1 MTRGRHLLI
10 FKVRGQRSRSH
21 ATHWV
26 TGQGHKL
33 HIVVKPCK
41 HDTDWTISAMT
52 IKFGTHT
59 SYDKRTTLINF
70 QGQGSKVE
78 VTRYTL
84 LLNLVNMIQTEPF
97 QLWPSNLV
105 RTLLM
110 TRRWHLYIFKV
121 MGQRSKINPFYIA
134 NYKVIFLFKSP
145 VGRILQRWRCFG
157 IFKIQKYLFI
167 QKFKIEISLN
177 ISILYIEISNIWNWQ

>member
-1 MTRGRHLLI
+1 
-10 FKVRGQRSRSH
+10 
-21 ATHWV
+21 
-26 TGQGHKL
+26 
-33 HIVVKPCK
+33 
-41 HDTDWTISAMT
+41 MT
-52 IKFGTHT
+52 IKLGTHT
-59 SYDKRTTLINF
+59 SYDKRTTPIDF

-110 TRRWHLYIFKV
+110 TRGWHLYIFKV

-134 NYKVIFLFKSP
+134 NYKVISLFKSP

-157 IFKIQKYLFI
+157 ILPSFNMTVIWWRQFYRPPHWKDASSKVSHSCSWLNY
-167 QKFKIEISLN
+167 KAISLWRLIPPPSPSSPSSCPLPLTLSALSLPGN
-177 ISILYIEISNIWNWQ
+177 IVILPWFS

>member
-1 MTRGRHLLI
+1 
-10 FKVRGQRSRSH
+10 
-21 ATHWV
+21 
-26 TGQGHKL
+26 
-33 HIVVKPCK
+33 
-41 HDTDWTISAMT
+41 MT
-52 IKFGTHT
+52 IKLGTHT
-59 SYDKRTTLINF
+59 SYDKRTTPIDF

-84 LLNLVNMIQTEPF
+84 LLNLVNMIHTEPF

-110 TRRWHLYIFKV
+110 TRGWHLYIFKV

-134 NYKVIFLFKSP
+134 NYKVISLFKSP

-157 IFKIQKYLFI
+157 IFAIIWLCCRRGHPCFTNTCLV
-167 QKFKIEISLN
+167 FNCTTVVVVERSGSLN
-177 ISILYIEISNIWNWQ
+177 

>member
-1 MTRGRHLLI
+1 
-10 FKVRGQRSRSH
+10 
-21 ATHWV
+21 
-26 TGQGHKL
+26 
-33 HIVVKPCK
+33 
-41 HDTDWTISAMT
+41 MT

-59 SYDKRTTLINF
+59 SYDKRTTPIDF

-157 IFKIQKYLFI
+157 IFDKYWHIDNQLKTQYSSPLDHFLVALDEKIVHVNKINILKNI
-167 QKFKIEISLN
+167 LSFKNL
-177 ISILYIEISNIWNWQ
+177 LY

>member
-1 MTRGRHLLI
+1 
-10 FKVRGQRSRSH
+10 
-21 ATHWV
+21 
-26 TGQGHKL
+26 
-33 HIVVKPCK
+33 
-41 HDTDWTISAMT
+41 MT
-52 IKFGTHT
+52 IKLGTHT
-59 SYDKRTTLINF
+59 SYDKRTTPIDF
-70 QGQGSKVE
+70 HVQGSKVE

-110 TRRWHLYIFKV
+110 TRGWRLYIFKV

-134 NYKVIFLFKSP
+134 NYKVISLFKSP

-157 IFKIQKYLFI
+157 IFTVFI
-167 QKFKIEISLN
+167 ILICMWHLRFYSAFVRGHISLC
-177 ISILYIEISNIWNWQ
+177 IFLQIQYLP

>member
-1 MTRGRHLLI
+1 MTIKLG
-10 FKVRGQRSRSH
+10 
-21 ATHWV
+21 TH
-26 TGQGHKL
+26 TSYDMRTTPIDFQGQGSQ
-33 HIVVKPCK
+33 VEV
-41 HDTDWTISAMT
+41 TDWTISAMT
-52 IKFGTHT
+52 IKLDTHT
-59 SYDKRTTLINF
+59 SYDKRTTPIDF
-70 QGQGSKVE
+70 QGQGSQVE

-134 NYKVIFLFKSP
+134 NYKVISLFKSP

-157 IFKIQKYLFI
+157 IFSF
-167 QKFKIEISLN
+167 
-177 ISILYIEISNIWNWQ
+177 